1 MNQVVGL
8 AHKQQFM
15 TFYIG
20 SNSELM
26 TFYIGN
32 NLEKTSYLTY
42 SWFQAKY
49 TDLVDRGDIGLHI
62 VIFYLNCPKESG
74 KLIKGAKLRW

>member
-20 SNSELM
+20 NNS
-26 TFYIGN
+26 
-32 NLEKTSYLTY
+32 EKTSHLMY

-49 TDLVDRGDIGLHI
+49 ADLVDRGD
-62 VIFYLNCPKESG
+62 
-74 KLIKGAKLRW
+74 KLIIGIASMFV